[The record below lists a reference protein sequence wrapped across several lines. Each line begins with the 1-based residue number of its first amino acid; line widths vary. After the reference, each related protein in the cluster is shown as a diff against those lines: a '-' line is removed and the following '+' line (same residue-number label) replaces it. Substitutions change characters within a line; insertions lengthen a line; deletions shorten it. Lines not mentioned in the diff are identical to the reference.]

1 MSKAQH
7 RFSDRNRV
15 AIPKEQENRTT
26 GVFFAL
32 WPCATH
38 CAPQSFADFSNL
50 QHQTEFQTF
59 SPLSF
64 EYGREGVI
72 YDSLASISWT

>member
-15 AIPKEQENRTT
+15 ATPKEQENRTT
-26 GVFFAL
+26 GVLLCLVAL
-32 WPCATH
+32 RHT
-38 CAPQSFADFSNL
+38 PQSFADFSNL